1 MKAIKGL
8 EFRYVVI
15 VISLIAAIMG
25 GIAGYILGHMGNNA
39 AQNFKEVYHNDYIT
53 NVKMFIENCRQI
65 YGEQA
70 VTAARHLI
78 NIEGRHLGLV
88 YRCEGMPEGV
98 MPLISNQTMSV
109 LYTKQF
115 YEVK

>member
-1 MKAIKGL
+1 MKKVKVYSLIEWKYGVLLA
-8 EFRYVVI
+8 
-15 VISLIAAIMG
+15 VIS
-25 GIAGYILGHMGNNA
+25 GIVVFILGYMSNDA
-39 AQNFKEVYHNDYIT
+39 TQNFKEVYHNDYVT
-53 NVKMFIENCRQI
+53 NVKLFIENCRQI

-70 VTAARHLI
+70 ITATRHLI

-88 YRCEGMPEGV
+88 YRCEGLPKGV

>member
-1 MKAIKGL
+1 MKTTKVL
-8 EFRYVVI
+8 EWRYTVLLAVI
-15 VISLIAAIMG
+15 TGFAAF
-25 GIAGYILGHMGNNA
+25 ILGYMSNDA
-39 AQNFKEVYHNDYIT
+39 TQNFKEVYHNDYVT
-53 NVKMFIENCRQI
+53 NVKLFIENCRQI
-65 YGEQA
+65 YGEHA
-70 VTAARHLI
+70 ITASRHLI

-88 YRCEGMPEGV
+88 YRCEGLPDGV